1 MTGSRGPL
9 PTGWFWLDVAS
20 GRTGGRPEG
29 KRGRVSEHPAGPSA
43 PGALLPRAGPSCT
56 CGLCWGK
63 PPPVALSPHPGLPL
77 SLTLDLLL
85 SGWSPQRPAPRTSV
99 HHSPLAFTASL
110 PGRGPDGC
118 TQPRGGPV
126 PPGVKGSFQL
136 SSLPF
141 SIALLGL

>member
-20 GRTGGRPEG
+20 GRTGGRPGQEG
-29 KRGRVSEHPAGPSA
+29 QGCPSIPPAPPLPGRCCRGPGPPAPVVSAGGS
-43 PGALLPRAGPSCT
+43 LLPW
-56 CGLCWGK
+56 LC
-63 PPPVALSPHPGLPL
+63 PHPGLPL

-85 SGWSPQRPAPRTSV
+85 SGWSPQRPTPRTSV
-99 HHSPLAFTASL
+99 HHSPLAFTTSP

-118 TQPRGGPV
+118 TRPRGGPV
-126 PPGVKGSFQL
+126 LPGVKGSFQL